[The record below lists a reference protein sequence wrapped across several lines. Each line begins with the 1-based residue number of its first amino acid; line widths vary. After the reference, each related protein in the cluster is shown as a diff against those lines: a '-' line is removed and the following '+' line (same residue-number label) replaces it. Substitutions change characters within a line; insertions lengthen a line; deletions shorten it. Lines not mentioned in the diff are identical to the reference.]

1 MRSPTHFFAHKT
13 PYTDSIRFVIVESGS
28 NNELNDMTRKTI
40 LLIDDHKDFREMLR
54 MFIEKKLKD
63 ITVKEAATGE
73 EGIQA
78 AVEEK
83 PDMAL
88 IDIHL
93 SDISGL
99 QAAREIKRRVPQCH
113 LITMSMF
120 KNHDQRQFVTQEAM
134 AFIEKEEIGG
144 KLIPLLYKCLN
155 EGDRIKNGR
164 TL

>member
-1 MRSPTHFFAHKT
+1 
-13 PYTDSIRFVIVESGS
+13 
-28 NNELNDMTRKTI
+28 
-40 LLIDDHKDFREMLR
+40 
-54 MFIEKKLKD
+54 MFIEKQLKD

-73 EGIQA
+73 EGIKA
-78 AVEEK
+78 AIEEK

-93 SDISGL
+93 HDISGL
-99 QAAREIKRRVPQCH
+99 QAAREIKRRVPQCR

-120 KNHDQRQFVTQEAM
+120 KNHDPRPFAAQEVM
-134 AFIEKEEIGG
+134 SFIEKEEIGG

>member
-1 MRSPTHFFAHKT
+1 
-13 PYTDSIRFVIVESGS
+13 
-28 NNELNDMTRKTI
+28 
-40 LLIDDHKDFREMLR
+40 
-54 MFIEKKLKD
+54 MFIEKQLKD
-63 ITVKEAATGE
+63 VAVKEAATGE
-73 EGIQA
+73 EGIKA

-99 QAAREIKRRVPQCH
+99 QTAREIKRRVPQCH
-113 LITMSMF
+113 LIAMSMF
-120 KNHDQRQFVTQEAM
+120 KNHDQRPFVTQEVM

-155 EGDRIKNGR
+155 ENGKIKNGG